1 MSEETKSLTLNP
13 QLEAFQKN
21 LLTKYDTA
29 NLSVKKGQTLF
40 VGSSLMEIFPI
51 EKWEEEGKVKFSHY
65 IYNRA
70 VRATTTAFLLEHIN
84 SQIFNLE
91 PSKIF
96 INIGT
101 NDIGFQVPEVEFL
114 ENYDRIM
121 SEISEK
127 LPDTEVYVMRYYPI
141 NTLDFGQDN
150 DEKTLFETRS
160 NEKFQTASDKIE
172 KIAQKHNFHFID
184 VNAGLSDENGNLKKE
199 LTIDGAHLNPAG
211 YEIVLENLQKYLEA

>member
-51 EKWEEEGKVKFSHY
+51 EKWEEEGKVEFSHY

-70 VRATTTAFLLEHIN
+70 VRATTTAFLLEHID

-101 NDIGFQVPEVEFL
+101 NDIGFEVPEDEFL
-114 ENYDRIM
+114 TNYDKIM
-121 SEISEK
+121 SEIADK

-141 NTLDFGQDN
+141 NTVDFGHDT
-150 DEKTLFETRS
+150 DERTLFETRS
-160 NEKFQTASDKIE
+160 NEKFQTASDKID

-211 YEIVLENLQKYLEA
+211 YEIVLENLKKYLEA